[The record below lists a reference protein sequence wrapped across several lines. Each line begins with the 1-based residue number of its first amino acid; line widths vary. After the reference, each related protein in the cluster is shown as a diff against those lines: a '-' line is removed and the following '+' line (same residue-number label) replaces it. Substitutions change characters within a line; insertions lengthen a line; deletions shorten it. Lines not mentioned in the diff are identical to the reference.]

1 MRGGKDEED
10 ERSRQRHA
18 IEANLWCLRWVTGA
32 ELGIREGVALIFV
45 GAVEWTRSMSST
57 ARHVIFLLTM
67 GWVEH
72 EVNSHRHH
80 TCKSCVGRIETMR

>member
-1 MRGGKDEED
+1 MIFTLFLGQGATLRGEKDEEE

-18 IEANLWCLRWVTGA
+18 IEANLWWLRGVAEA
-32 ELGIREGVALIFV
+32 ELGIREGVTLIFV

-67 GWVEH
+67 G
-72 EVNSHRHH
+72 RA
-80 TCKSCVGRIETMR
+80 